1 MAAPLQKKQLALDTN
16 ILFDL
21 AQNLNAAHD
30 FRETFLKAG
39 YLLRVPPTVVQELVF
54 EAEHGDDADVA
65 LCALTSMLSWKI
77 TPFDLAAVGH
87 GLTDAFTRKLL
98 RKGLL
103 PEGEY
108 NDGLILAET
117 SLAAIPVLVTSDKH
131 LLDLDETFLSLTF
144 DECDLFHV
152 RPCHPKPLLR
162 AMR

>member
-1 MAAPLQKKQLALDTN
+1 MGGMRGAQLHTLLTVKQSPSACSP
-16 ILFDL
+16 
-21 AQNLNAAHD
+21 
-30 FRETFLKAG
+30 G
-39 YLLRVPPTVVQELVF
+39 
-54 EAEHGDDADVA
+54 
-65 LCALTSMLSWKI
+65 MLSWKI

-117 SLAAIPVLVTSDKH
+117 SLAAIPVLVTADKH